1 MEELLRKFEIKTRTV
16 AETTDE
22 QIKALA
28 ASFYPTIRAY
38 YDTEEGRKMFE
49 EFMDAQN
56 VVGRLLNVSHILL

>member
-1 MEELLRKFEIKTRTV
+1 MRSYEVRTSTV

-22 QIKALA
+22 QIRALA

-56 VVGRLLNVSHILL
+56 VRDNKPAA

>member
-1 MEELLRKFEIKTRTV
+1 MEADLRSYEVRTSTV

-38 YDTEEGRKMFE
+38 YDTEEGKKMFE

-56 VVGRLLNVSHILL
+56 VGDNKPAA

>member
-1 MEELLRKFEIKTRTV
+1 MEELLRKYEIKTSTV

-22 QIKALA
+22 QIRALA
-28 ASFYPTIRAY
+28 ASFYPTIKAY

-56 VVGRLLNVSHILL
+56 VGDNKPAA

>member
-1 MEELLRKFEIKTRTV
+1 MEAYLRSYEDRASTV

-22 QIKALA
+22 QIRALA

-38 YDTEEGRKMFE
+38 YDTEEGKKMFE

-56 VVGRLLNVSHILL
+56 VGDNKPAA

>member
-1 MEELLRKFEIKTRTV
+1 MEAYLRSYEVRTSTV

-22 QIKALA
+22 QIRALA

-38 YDTEEGRKMFE
+38 YDTEEGKKMFE

-56 VVGRLLNVSHILL
+56 VGDKKPAA

>member
-1 MEELLRKFEIKTRTV
+1 MRSYEVRMSTV

-22 QIKALA
+22 QIRALA

-38 YDTEEGRKMFE
+38 YDTEEGKKMFE

-56 VVGRLLNVSHILL
+56 VGDNKPAA

>member
-1 MEELLRKFEIKTRTV
+1 MINYELCLRSCTV

-22 QIKALA
+22 QIRALA

-38 YDTEEGRKMFE
+38 YDTEEGKKMFE

-56 VVGRLLNVSHILL
+56 VGDNKPAA

>member
-1 MEELLRKFEIKTRTV
+1 MEELLRKFEIKTSTV

-38 YDTEEGRKMFE
+38 YDTEEGKKMFE
-49 EFMDAQN
+49 DYMNEVNGGDDKKPAA
-56 VVGRLLNVSHILL
+56 

>member
-1 MEELLRKFEIKTRTV
+1 MRKFEIKTSTV

-56 VVGRLLNVSHILL
+56 VEDKKPAA

>member
-1 MEELLRKFEIKTRTV
+1 MRSYEVRTSTV

-22 QIKALA
+22 QIKALV

-38 YDTEEGRKMFE
+38 YDTEEGKKMFE

-56 VVGRLLNVSHILL
+56 VGDNKPAA

>member
-1 MEELLRKFEIKTRTV
+1 MRKFEIKTSTV

-56 VVGRLLNVSHILL
+56 VGGNKPAA

>member
-1 MEELLRKFEIKTRTV
+1 MRKFEIKTSTV

-56 VVGRLLNVSHILL
+56 VVDKKPAA

>member
-1 MEELLRKFEIKTRTV
+1 MEAYLRSYEVRTSTV

-22 QIKALA
+22 QIRALA

-38 YDTEEGRKMFE
+38 YDTEEGKKMFE

-56 VVGRLLNVSHILL
+56 VGDNKPAA

>member
-1 MEELLRKFEIKTRTV
+1 MRKFEIKTSTV

-49 EFMDAQN
+49 EFMGAQN
-56 VVGRLLNVSHILL
+56 VGDNKTAA

>member
-1 MEELLRKFEIKTRTV
+1 MRSYEVRTSTV

-22 QIKALA
+22 QIRALA

-38 YDTEEGRKMFE
+38 YDIEEGKKMFE

-56 VVGRLLNVSHILL
+56 VGDNKPAA

>member
-1 MEELLRKFEIKTRTV
+1 MRSYEVRTSTV

-38 YDTEEGRKMFE
+38 YDTEEGKKMFE
-49 EFMDAQN
+49 EFMDAQI
-56 VVGRLLNVSHILL
+56 VGDKKPAA

>member
-1 MEELLRKFEIKTRTV
+1 MEAYLRSYEVRTSTV

-22 QIKALA
+22 QIRALA
-28 ASFYPTIRAY
+28 ASFYPTIKAY

-56 VVGRLLNVSHILL
+56 VGDNKPAA

>member
-1 MEELLRKFEIKTRTV
+1 MRRYEIRTSTV

-38 YDTEEGRKMFE
+38 YDTEEGKKMFE

-56 VVGRLLNVSHILL
+56 EGDNKPAA

>member
-1 MEELLRKFEIKTRTV
+1 MRSYEVRTSTV

-22 QIKALA
+22 QIRALA

-38 YDTEEGRKMFE
+38 YDTEEGKKMFE

-56 VVGRLLNVSHILL
+56 VGENKPAA

>member
-1 MEELLRKFEIKTRTV
+1 MRRYEVRTIAV
-16 AETTDE
+16 EETTDE

-38 YDTEEGRKMFE
+38 YDTEEGKKMFE

-56 VVGRLLNVSHILL
+56 VGDKKPAA

>member
-1 MEELLRKFEIKTRTV
+1 MRKFEIKTSTV

-38 YDTEEGRKMFE
+38 YDTEEGIKMFE
-49 EFMDAQN
+49 DYMNEVNGDDKKPAA
-56 VVGRLLNVSHILL
+56 

>member
-1 MEELLRKFEIKTRTV
+1 MEELLRKFEIKTSTV

-22 QIKALA
+22 QIRALA
-28 ASFYPTIRAY
+28 VSFYPTIRAC

-56 VVGRLLNVSHILL
+56 VGDKKPAA

>member
-1 MEELLRKFEIKTRTV
+1 MRSYEVRTSTV

-22 QIKALA
+22 QIRALA

-38 YDTEEGRKMFE
+38 YDTEEGKKMFE

-56 VVGRLLNVSHILL
+56 VGDNKPAA

>member
-1 MEELLRKFEIKTRTV
+1 MRKFEIRTSTV

-56 VVGRLLNVSHILL
+56 VRDKKPAA